1 MAAKPDTGEAERS
14 RAGEAEAGKFETG
27 EAGSRDLILRQL
39 QESGRMSVR
48 DLAAAAGVSPATA
61 HRQLQRLEDLGMITR
76 TRGGAQIV
84 RQEHRAPPFEQRI
97 GAAVE
102 AKQAIAQKALELVPL
117 GGSLFLDSSTT
128 CLYAARAIN
137 RSIKREMT
145 IVTNAPAILA
155 EFSSP
160 VARIIG
166 TPGELD
172 LSLRALGGSWTVEFL
187 QGLNLDVTFISGF
200 GMTIDGRLTTTKR
213 LIVDVLQQAMRRS
226 SGVYV
231 LLDSSK
237 IGRRG
242 FLDIV
247 DTHNVSGVIIDG
259 RMTAE
264 QARHLKSR
272 GVNIIVAT

>member
-1 MAAKPDTGEAERS
+1 
-14 RAGEAEAGKFETG
+14 
-27 EAGSRDLILRQL
+27 
-39 QESGRMSVR
+39 MSVR
-48 DLAAAAGVSPATA
+48 DLAAAVGVSPATA
-61 HRQLQRLEDLGMITR
+61 HRQLTRLEDMGVVTR

-84 RQEHRAPPFEQRI
+84 RQESLAPPFEQRI

-102 AKQAIAQKALELVPL
+102 AKQAIAQRALELVPL

-128 CLYAARAIN
+128 CLYAARAVN

-160 VARIIG
+160 AARVIG

-187 QGLNLDVTFISGF
+187 AGLNLDVTFISGF
-200 GMTIDGRLTTTKR
+200 GMTMDGRLTTTKR

-226 SGVYV
+226 DRVYV

-242 FLDIV
+242 LLDIL
-247 DTHNVSGVIIDG
+247 DTHTVDGVIVDG
-259 RMTAE
+259 GMTGE

-272 GVNIIVAT
+272 GVKVIVAT